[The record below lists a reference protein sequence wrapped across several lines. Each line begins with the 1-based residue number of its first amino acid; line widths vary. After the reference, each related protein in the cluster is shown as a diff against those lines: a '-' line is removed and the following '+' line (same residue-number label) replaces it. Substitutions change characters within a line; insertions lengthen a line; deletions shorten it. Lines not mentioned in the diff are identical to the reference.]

1 MEDTT
6 MGVWSFLTQSI
17 GLLGKPIRVPNLQR
31 KFGSAQ
37 NYTAIQIEHDG
48 AYDSDFSTG
57 EEEVLLFTDNEIK
70 KARERAHANPEDVA
84 KFLQD
89 HKARDAV
96 D

>member
-1 MEDTT
+1 MS
-6 MGVWSFLTQSI
+6 VWSFLTQSL
-17 GLLGKPIRVPNLQR
+17 GLLGKPIRVANLQR

-37 NYTAIQIEHDG
+37 EYTAVQIEHDG
-48 AYDSDFSTG
+48 TYDPEFSNG

-70 KARERAHANPEDVA
+70 KARERAHANPEDIA

-89 HKARDAV
+89 HKARDAL